1 MISNVIDQNEY
12 FHTIFGFLMA
22 NIRDFMRFVQSKI
35 DQKLVKNQ
43 NWNYFRAF
51 ALESMQS
58 QIQISFL

>member
-1 MISNVIDQNEY
+1 
-12 FHTIFGFLMA
+12 MA